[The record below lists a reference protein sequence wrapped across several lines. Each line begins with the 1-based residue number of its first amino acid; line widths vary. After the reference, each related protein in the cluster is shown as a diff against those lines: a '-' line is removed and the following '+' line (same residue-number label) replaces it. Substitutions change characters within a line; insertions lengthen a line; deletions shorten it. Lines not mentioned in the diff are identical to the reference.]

1 MTHPLGV
8 TPDGIEICVD
18 LIKSEASSNIARQP
32 QLIGFAKEML
42 AGKRLTGEEVR
53 LEQDMGRE
61 VGYDTVVPTQS
72 DDAVFYAQILR
83 DTTYTRFIKSN
94 KAFSTSYV
102 AVILRRSEDGKTYEL
117 QDVRV
122 GRLVPPRPGA
132 PDETPESKEYWSSH
146 AVAYE
151 GQILQPRSITKECP
165 W

>member
-8 TPDGIEICVD
+8 TSDGIEIVVD
-18 LIKSEASSNIARQP
+18 LINSDASSNIARQP
-32 QLIGFAKEML
+32 QLIGLAKEVL
-42 AGKRLTGEEVR
+42 SGKKLTGEEMR
-53 LEQDMGRE
+53 LEQDMGRD
-61 VGYDTVVPTQS
+61 VGYDPVVRTQPE
-72 DDAVFYAQILR
+72 DAVFYAQALR

-117 QDVRV
+117 QDVRI

-132 PDETPESKEYWSSH
+132 ANEAPESKEYWSSH

-151 GQILQPRSITKECP
+151 GQVLQPRTITKECP
-165 W
+165 Y